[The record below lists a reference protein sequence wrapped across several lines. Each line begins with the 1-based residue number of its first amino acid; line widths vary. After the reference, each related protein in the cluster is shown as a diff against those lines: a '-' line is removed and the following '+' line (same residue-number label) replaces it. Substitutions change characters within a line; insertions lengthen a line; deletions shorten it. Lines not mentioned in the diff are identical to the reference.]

1 MMCYMFFTKLV
12 KMLISTFLSHQMPN
26 RPKLLLPGNHAQVVF
41 PPRIS
46 PEFYID
52 LGWGWGEAGSTR
64 IVHGYYLRQLMKT
77 WSVKSRLADCC
88 KSITPVRGSLNS
100 SSRWWW
106 LNTSTWDLSF
116 IFSLWNIKAP
126 LWSHLILVSLWPT
139 KDVGW
144 QEGGWKND
152 WEGDNHHYHHN
163 GTVDQDQD
171 RNQN

>member
-1 MMCYMFFTKLV
+1 MAM
-12 KMLISTFLSHQMPN
+12 KMLISILKTFPFHQMPS
-26 RPKLLLPGNHAQVVF
+26 RPKVWRLDSRCQVTS
-41 PPRIS
+41 PLGIS
-46 PEFYID
+46 PEFDIGRRDYED
-52 LGWGWGEAGSTR
+52 EKRHVLRKGR
-64 IVHGYYLRQLMKT
+64 GYYERQMMKT

-88 KSITPVRGSLNS
+88 KSITPVSGSLNS